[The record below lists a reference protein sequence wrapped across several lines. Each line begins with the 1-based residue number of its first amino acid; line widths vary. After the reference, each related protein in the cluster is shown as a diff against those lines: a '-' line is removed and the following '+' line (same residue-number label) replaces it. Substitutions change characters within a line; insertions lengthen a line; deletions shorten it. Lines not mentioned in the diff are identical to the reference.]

1 MGSAEKAA
9 EYEDSD
15 SGLYDVCAFS
25 FAVKMSE
32 TTMDIVE
39 EPVKSEPV
47 KNSPVKAGT
56 NCFNCDETGHWMREC
71 PQELKVKP
79 IEKLKSPN
87 ALKWN
92 ESEKGVPKVVI
103 PKDTSIYP
111 GFPNTEGMPKEEADA
126 AIISFWKVWRKNKEK
141 RKKLKRKL

>member
-1 MGSAEKAA
+1 M
-9 EYEDSD
+9 
-15 SGLYDVCAFS
+15 
-25 FAVKMSE
+25 
-32 TTMDIVE
+32 
-39 EPVKSEPV
+39 
-47 KNSPVKAGT
+47 KAGT

-79 IEKLKSPN
+79 VEKLKSPN

-126 AIISFWKVWRKNKEK
+126 AIISFWKVWRKNKDK
-141 RKKLKRKL
+141 RKKLERKLDETNVKRSKKGLPPLKSLDDVDKMEANNDDEPGKFYLFFWIDHLSM

>member
-1 MGSAEKAA
+1 
-9 EYEDSD
+9 
-15 SGLYDVCAFS
+15 
-25 FAVKMSE
+25 
-32 TTMDIVE
+32 
-39 EPVKSEPV
+39 
-47 KNSPVKAGT
+47 
-56 NCFNCDETGHWMREC
+56 MREC

-79 IEKLKSPN
+79 VEKLKSPN

-126 AIISFWKVWRKNKEK
+126 AIISFWKVWRKNKDK
-141 RKKLKRKL
+141 RKKLERKLDETNVKRSKKGLPPLKSLDDVDKMEANNDNEPGKFYLLIDHLST